1 MLTLAVCR
9 TSITYEPSILFF
21 FQYIFINNIITKTLF
36 QIVQVHQDIS
46 RSVSVLFINGVEKV
60 IDFGHELQTTGV
72 LVRNSSRGN
81 YPRVVLAFICGIT
94 VYVENAAVLQ
104 MAVTVPV
111 EFKGILNDKKLRCD
125 ES

>member
-1 MLTLAVCR
+1 MSLV
-9 TSITYEPSILFF
+9 SSVFF
-21 FQYIFINNIITKTLF
+21 FQFVFINNIMTKTLF
-36 QIVQVHQDIS
+36 QIVQVHQDSS

-72 LVRNSSRGN
+72 LIRNTSRGN
-81 YPRVVLAFICGIT
+81 YPTVVLAFICGIT

-111 EFKGILNDKKLRCD
+111 EFKGILKDKK
-125 ES
+125 